1 MKKSTYL
8 FALALGVS
16 TISLA
21 QNVGINTD
29 GSDPDTD
36 ALLHLLNTNSTA
48 LDPLIRLEN
57 QQGASVNGIELL
69 NSVAATAAEW
79 DLYIPSTTTDL

>member
-1 MKKSTYL
+1 MNLTKVLNMKKSTYL
-8 FALALGVS
+8 FAIALGVS
-16 TISLA
+16 SVTLA

-57 QQGASVNGIELL
+57 QQGSSVNGIELL
-69 NSVAATAAEW
+69 NSGVKW
-79 DLYIPSTTTDL
+79 